1 MSELQ
6 STIADFAMA
15 VKAKFGRTPA
25 KDAPV
30 FDQYDGAPLRREELE
45 ELFALDTDLSTDDTS
60 SAELR
65 ESERMERLSMA
76 KIRDALYAE

>member
-1 MSELQ
+1 
-6 STIADFAMA
+6 
-15 VKAKFGRTPA
+15 
-25 KDAPV
+25 
-30 FDQYDGAPLRREELE
+30 LRREELE